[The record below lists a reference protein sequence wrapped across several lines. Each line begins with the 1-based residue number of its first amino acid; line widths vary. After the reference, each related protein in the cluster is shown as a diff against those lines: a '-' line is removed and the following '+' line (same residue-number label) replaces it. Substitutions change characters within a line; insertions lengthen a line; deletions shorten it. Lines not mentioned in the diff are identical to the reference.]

1 MGDAVIFHGVCDHIG
16 TGTHLRQGIAHC
28 HADTGQLQ
36 HFQIVVGISKGNGF
50 LRGDTDCR
58 TQGTDTVF
66 LAAGSA
72 HQIHHSIPPALC
84 PAMGHLP
91 QQFFFLLLVHEGD
104 DLIYAAV
111 FQIGD
116 VTHSRHGGA
125 DFCLLDL
132 HAGVHTVGVHPVFF
146 KKNAAAVLFL

>member
-16 TGTHLRQGIAHC
+16 TGAHLRQGVAHS
-28 HADTGQLQ
+28 HTDTGQLQ
-36 HFQIVVGISKGNGF
+36 HFQIVVGISKGDGF

-58 TQGTDTVF
+58 TQGTDAVF
-66 LAAGSA
+66 LAAGST
-72 HQIHHSIPPALC
+72 HQIHHGISPALC

-91 QQFFFLLLVHEGD
+91 QQFFFFLLVHEGD

-111 FQIGD
+111 FQIGNIA
-116 VTHSRHGGA
+116 HGRHGGA

-132 HAGVHTVGVHPVFF
+132 HAGIHTVGVHSVFF